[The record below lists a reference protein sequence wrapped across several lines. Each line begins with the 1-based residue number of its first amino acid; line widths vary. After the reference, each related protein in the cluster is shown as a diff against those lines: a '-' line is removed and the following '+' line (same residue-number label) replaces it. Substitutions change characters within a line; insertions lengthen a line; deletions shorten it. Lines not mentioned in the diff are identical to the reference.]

1 MTFPNYKENEEYGES
16 IFNGIKMSARE
27 RNVKERLALLK
38 KSGIIPM
45 AEMLEIGSH
54 EGLFLREA
62 QKAGFEILGIE
73 PNLYAAN
80 YAIKNGLPTIVGSF
94 KEAFEKIKDKKFD
107 IVALFHTLEHMPG
120 YLENLKKIK
129 TIINPGG
136 YLIIEVPNSES
147 YRSKKYGNDWMYV
160 YEEHLHNFSPDFLKK
175 ILLNLNFK
183 VKKNYFRDFDIKYL
197 SVKALLDR
205 LLPFKF
211 HMVNINRSKIKQKV
225 SCSSGDVLK
234 TKITM
239 HFLLSPVKFFL
250 IFCVKI
256 LHRGDFIMVV
266 AKWAD

>member
-1 MTFPNYKENEEYGES
+1 
-16 IFNGIKMSARE
+16 
-27 RNVKERLALLK
+27 
-38 KSGIIPM
+38 
-45 AEMLEIGSH
+45 
-54 EGLFLREA
+54 
-62 QKAGFEILGIE
+62 
-73 PNLYAAN
+73 
-80 YAIKNGLPTIVGSF
+80 
-94 KEAFEKIKDKKFD
+94 
-107 IVALFHTLEHMPG
+107 VALFHTLEHMPG

-211 HMVNINRSKIKQKV
+211 HMANINRSKIKQKV